1 MWLHKVLL
9 FSLFLTVFG
18 QDDTEE
24 DTTDAEK
31 LAEGEKK
38 LSENVLAILEH
49 FKQPD
54 PVGLPGAA
62 IPDPY
67 PVPDMKQS
75 LSFGTL
81 YFKNT
86 AVYGI
91 SKFRILY
98 VNAEIGAMEVHAA
111 MTIDVLQAR
120 GNYTMSTWLN
130 RAQGPFTVDVTGL
143 KIIARA
149 TLGVE
154 RDGKLRAQDIVIDL
168 SFSTIAVNFENLG
181 FFGGMFQGII
191 NTVGNFLFDSI
202 KPYVLKEAYT
212 KVRAEINTRLD
223 AVAGD
228 MQFPNSISPLDM
240 VIIDV
245 RKKVRDMHLDP
256 YKMKDYNA
264 TVSVFTVSLT
274 NTWITGISAF
284 QRVGNITF
292 QLENNTAIADFDI
305 GTQRL
310 EGRTQWDISAIG
322 GLLSRA
328 GTASF
333 SVEYISA
340 RIILAQPL
348 DTRKKP
354 VFRDIDLEVG
364 NIQVRWNGAGTI
376 DYVIEFTV
384 NVLPNLLRYQIMDA
398 IEGPLRERV
407 QQELDKL
414 NVEEMIKEEL
424 PRLDAMQGSGFKLSD
439 FKESSVVYTSR
450 NMWLQKFIVIFY
462 LIIVAASGQD
472 DTEEDIST
480 ESEKLAQGEKKLSD
494 NILMMLEHF
503 RQPDPVGLPGDVIP
517 DPCPVAD
524 MKQSLQ
530 LGTLYLT
537 NTKVHGLSK
546 LRILHVNA
554 EVEDLVVE
562 AALRID
568 ALQARGNYSIS
579 SWFGSSRGPFT
590 VDITGLKILAKANVG
605 VEIDGKLR
613 AQDIHVDLS
622 FSKIATN
629 FENLGFLGGM
639 LQSII
644 NTGGASIFDSSMPA
658 ILKEAYPKARAEIN
672 AKLEEVAGDL
682 QFPNSISPLD
692 MVIIDVRKKISD
704 MKLDP
709 YKIKD
714 NNTTMSIFTISL
726 ANTWV
731 TGISSFQR
739 VGNIT
744 LKMENNTAIA
754 DFEVGTQK
762 LEGRTQWDVSAVSGL
777 VSRAGTAAFSIE
789 YFGARVI
796 LAQPLD
802 TRKAPTLRDIDLDI
816 GNIQVRFDGA
826 GTLDY
831 VIEFAINVIPNL
843 LRYQIM
849 NAFEGP
855 LRERIQQEL
864 SKVNVDELIKQEL
877 PKLDQMQETGFK
889 LSALRGPENA
899 NVKYD
904 EDEFFNF

>member
-1 MWLHKVLL
+1 
-9 FSLFLTVFG
+9 
-18 QDDTEE
+18 
-24 DTTDAEK
+24 
-31 LAEGEKK
+31 
-38 LSENVLAILEH
+38 
-49 FKQPD
+49 
-54 PVGLPGAA
+54 
-62 IPDPY
+62 
-67 PVPDMKQS
+67 
-75 LSFGTL
+75 
-81 YFKNT
+81 
-86 AVYGI
+86 
-91 SKFRILY
+91 
-98 VNAEIGAMEVHAA
+98 
-111 MTIDVLQAR
+111 
-120 GNYTMSTWLN
+120 
-130 RAQGPFTVDVTGL
+130 
-143 KIIARA
+143 
-149 TLGVE
+149 
-154 RDGKLRAQDIVIDL
+154 
-168 SFSTIAVNFENLG
+168 
-181 FFGGMFQGII
+181 
-191 NTVGNFLFDSI
+191 
-202 KPYVLKEAYT
+202 
-212 KVRAEINTRLD
+212 
-223 AVAGD
+223 
-228 MQFPNSISPLDM
+228 
-240 VIIDV
+240 
-245 RKKVRDMHLDP
+245 
-256 YKMKDYNA
+256 
-264 TVSVFTVSLT
+264 
-274 NTWITGISAF
+274 
-284 QRVGNITF
+284 
-292 QLENNTAIADFDI
+292 
-305 GTQRL
+305 
-310 EGRTQWDISAIG
+310 
-322 GLLSRA
+322 
-328 GTASF
+328 
-333 SVEYISA
+333 
-340 RIILAQPL
+340 
-348 DTRKKP
+348 
-354 VFRDIDLEVG
+354 
-364 NIQVRWNGAGTI
+364 
-376 DYVIEFTV
+376 
-384 NVLPNLLRYQIMDA
+384 
-398 IEGPLRERV
+398 
-407 QQELDKL
+407 
-414 NVEEMIKEEL
+414 
-424 PRLDAMQGSGFKLSD
+424 
-439 FKESSVVYTSR
+439 
-450 NMWLQKFIVIFY
+450 MWLQKFIVIFC

-864 SKVNVDELIKQEL
+864 TKVNVDELIKQEL